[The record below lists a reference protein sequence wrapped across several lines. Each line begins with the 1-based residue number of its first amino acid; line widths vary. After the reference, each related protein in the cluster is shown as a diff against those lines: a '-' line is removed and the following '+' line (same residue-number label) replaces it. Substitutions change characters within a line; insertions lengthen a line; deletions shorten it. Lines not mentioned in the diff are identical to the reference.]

1 MTAFTGTT
9 MTLQDTKPILIT
21 CPGCKQPSESIKRY
35 TMPQIVVFLWLFA
48 WWRRVT
54 YTLCPSCMRKTIGE
68 RMAINIIPANL
79 MWPVLAIF
87 WLILL
92 GRTFTKGH
100 SKSVLQQI
108 SQ

>member
-1 MTAFTGTT
+1 
-9 MTLQDTKPILIT
+9 
-21 CPGCKQPSESIKRY
+21 
-35 TMPQIVVFLWLFA
+35 
-48 WWRRVT
+48 
-54 YTLCPSCMRKTIGE
+54 MRKTIGE

-108 SQ
+108 SP